1 MFSYNILKQGDNVLL
16 AICDYKILDKT
27 FETGELI
34 ITVSDFY
41 KGKTCDNKEAVK
53 LANKATII
61 NAVGNEIIEL
71 LIDNNIV
78 EDSNVLK
85 IGSVSHAQVIAIK

>member
-1 MFSYNILKQGDNVLL
+1 MFSYNILEQGDDVLL

-41 KGKTCDNKEAVK
+41 KGKKCEEKEALK
-53 LANKATII
+53 LLNKATII
-61 NAVGNEIIEL
+61 NAVGNDIVKL
-71 LIDNNIV
+71 LVDKNLA
-78 EDSNVLK
+78 EKSNVLK
-85 IGSVSHAQVIAIK
+85 IGSVLHAQVVSLK